1 MNKLQLTEAVAA
13 KANISKKVAAEAVAA
28 VLDVITDALAAGE
41 DVKITGFGGFEVK
54 ERAAR
59 TGRNPKTGEAVE
71 IAASKYVAFSAGSAL
86 KDKVNG

>member
-28 VLDVITDALAAGE
+28 VLDVITDALAAGD

-54 ERAAR
+54 ERGAR

>member
-71 IAASKYVAFSAGSAL
+71 IAASKYVAFSAGSSL